1 MRRSIGISILVV
13 SACTP
18 VDVSTPGES
27 STSSSTHADE
37 GAAQESAERET
48 TTASDGATSVAEDA
62 DGDHDGD
69 DALDDGDASDDAG
82 DSTGQPEEDPRWM
95 QIIRAEPYP
104 RLVIEVDY
112 VEGRQPRP
120 AVADEIEATF
130 ANILDKPLGI
140 DVVVDQPI
148 VGLGPEHAWT
158 VQERIDLADATNDLP
173 VGGDTIKIHAI
184 FLDGHAEEDDSMDGV
199 ILGAAWAHEN
209 IVMFRDTLDA
219 GCAGVVVGPVLEQ
232 LCADAE
238 FLIWQHEIG
247 HVIGLVDGGL
257 PMVDDHLDPDPTA
270 GRHDVSHDCV
280 MYREYEGTD
289 AIDAAFDRI
298 VMGGPAIEFDAPCLA
313 DIAAAR
319 DG

>member
-1 MRRSIGISILVV
+1 MRRAAVFALIVAGCSPRGIGDAVGSSDGTDAHDDDGSV
-13 SACTP
+13 ADDGPAGTATGGT
-18 VDVSTPGES
+18 STTVAEHSDGDGSEV
-27 STSSSTHADE
+27 ADD
-37 GAAQESAERET
+37 AS
-48 TTASDGATSVAEDA
+48 SDGA
-62 DGDHDGD
+62 GN
-69 DALDDGDASDDAG
+69 
-82 DSTGQPEEDPRWM
+82 STGPTEEDPRWL

-112 VEGRQPRP
+112 VEGRQPRQ

-130 ANILDKPLGI
+130 ATLLDKPLGI
-140 DVVVDQPI
+140 DVVVHQPI
-148 VGLGPEHAWT
+148 ASRGADHAWT
-158 VQERIDLADATNDLP
+158 VLERIDLAEATNDLP
-173 VGGDTIKIHAI
+173 VGGDTIKIHAL

-199 ILGAAWAHEN
+199 ILGAAWAFEN

-219 GCAGVVVGPVLEQ
+219 GCEGVVVGPVLEQ

-238 FLIWQHEIG
+238 FLVWQHEIG
-247 HVIGLVDGGL
+247 HVVGLVDGGL
-257 PMVDDHLDPDPTA
+257 PMVDDHLDSDPTA

-280 MYREYEGTD
+280 MFREYEGTD

-298 VMGGPAIEFDAPCLA
+298 VSGGPAIEFDAACLA

>member
-1 MRRSIGISILVV
+1 MRRVAVLAFVV
-13 SACTP
+13 LLACSPGGVGEPVGSSDGTP
-18 VDVSTPGES
+18 QGDDDVDTYDEATLTTS
-27 STSSSTHADE
+27 STSGASTSACEDGDGSDSADDASSDGGGSST
-37 GAAQESAERET
+37 GPT
-48 TTASDGATSVAEDA
+48 
-62 DGDHDGD
+62 
-69 DALDDGDASDDAG
+69 
-82 DSTGQPEEDPRWM
+82 EEDPRWL

-112 VEGRQPRP
+112 VEGRQPRQ

-130 ANILDKPLGI
+130 ATLLDKPLGI
-140 DVVVDQPI
+140 DVVVHQPI
-148 VGLGPEHAWT
+148 ASLGADHAWT

-173 VGGDTIKIHAI
+173 VGGDTIKIHAL
-184 FLDGHAEEDDSMDGV
+184 FLDGHAEEDDTMDGV
-199 ILGAAWAHEN
+199 ILGAAWAFEN

-219 GCAGVVVGPVLEQ
+219 GCEGVVVGPVLEQ

-257 PMVDDHLDPDPTA
+257 PMVDDHLDPDPAA

-298 VMGGPAIEFDAPCLA
+298 VMGGPAIEFDAACLA

>member
-1 MRRSIGISILVV
+1 MRRATVV
-13 SACTP
+13 AFVVAGACAPVGVRGSAGR
-18 VDVSTPGES
+18 S
-27 STSSSTHADE
+27 
-37 GAAQESAERET
+37 
-48 TTASDGATSVAEDA
+48 SDGAA
-62 DGDHDGD
+62 DDGD
-69 DALDDGDASDDAG
+69 DSHDAADPPTATTSSDSTSAAEQGGASGGDSDDDDADVESTGDAPID
-82 DSTGQPEEDPRWM
+82 DPRWL

-112 VEGRQPRP
+112 VAGREPRP

-130 ANILDKPLGI
+130 AALLDKPLGI

-148 VGLGPEHAWT
+148 VSLGAEHAWT
-158 VQERIDLADATNDLP
+158 VQERIDLATATNDLP
-173 VGGDTIKIHAI
+173 VGGDTIKIHML

-219 GCAGVVVGPVLEQ
+219 GCEGLVVGPVLEQ
-232 LCADAE
+232 MCADAE

-280 MYREYEGTD
+280 MYRQYEGTD
-289 AIDAAFDRI
+289 AIDAAFDRV
-298 VMGGPAIEFDAPCLA
+298 VMGGPAIEFDPPCLA

-319 DG
+319 DGA

>member
-1 MRRSIGISILVV
+1 MRRATVLAFVVAGACAPVGISGSV
-13 SACTP
+13 
-18 VDVSTPGES
+18 ES
-27 STSSSTHADE
+27 S
-37 GAAQESAERET
+37 
-48 TTASDGATSVAEDA
+48 SDGPA
-62 DGDHDGD
+62 DGDGD
-69 DALDDGDASDDAG
+69 DSNDGTDSPTATTSSGSTSAAEQGDAGGDGSDDDDDGAASTE
-82 DSTGQPEEDPRWM
+82 STGEPEEDPRWL

-112 VEGRQPRP
+112 VAGREPRP

-130 ANILDKPLGI
+130 AAILDKPLGI

-148 VGLGPEHAWT
+148 VSLGAEHAWT

-173 VGGDTIKIHAI
+173 VGGDTIKIHML

-219 GCAGVVVGPVLEQ
+219 GCEGLVVGPVLEQ
-232 LCADAE
+232 MCADAE

-257 PMVDDHLDPDPTA
+257 PMQSDHLDPDPTA

-319 DG
+319 DGA